1 MPDSIFTSI
10 GLFGICF
17 AHLPPFFDFPALRWF
32 TSAALTFSARRGS
45 ID

>member
-32 TSAALTFSARRGS
+32 TSGTLASPALR
-45 ID
+45 